1 MQVNG
6 GDPDPAPPLTALEF
20 HILLV
25 LAKKTLHG
33 YAMLK
38 GIEGESGG
46 AVSPEV
52 GTLYRVLARMMS
64 SGLVEETSAP
74 ASAPRVHR
82 GRSRRY
88 YRLTREGRALLKA
101 EARRLASAVE
111 IARIRAILPHWA
123 EGSKS

>member
-6 GDPDPAPPLTALEF
+6 GDPVPAPPLTALEF
-20 HILLV
+20 HVLLV

-88 YRLTREGRALLKA
+88 YRLTREGRTLLKA

-111 IARIRAILPHWA
+111 IARIRAILPQWA

>member
-6 GDPDPAPPLTALEF
+6 GDPGPAPPLTALEF
-20 HILLV
+20 HVLLV

-38 GIEGESGG
+38 GIEEESAG

-52 GTLYRVLARMMS
+52 GTLYRVLARMMA
-64 SGLVEETSAP
+64 SGLVEETEAP

-111 IARIRAILPHWA
+111 IARDRAILP
-123 EGSKS
+123 EGAGS

>member
-1 MQVNG
+1 V
-6 GDPDPAPPLTALEF
+6 DF
-20 HILLV
+20 HVLLV
-25 LAKKTLHG
+25 LARRTLHG
-33 YAMLK
+33 YAILK
-38 GIEGESGG
+38 GIETESSG

-52 GTLYRVLARMMS
+52 GSLYRVLARMMA
-64 SGLVEETSAP
+64 SGLVEETEAP

-111 IARIRAILPHWA
+111 ILRSRAILP
-123 EGSKS
+123 EGAK